1 MGSYTDL
8 FRTASNV
15 ESLRPNRKPLAPQ
28 VDPYR
33 KIADD
38 MAAASQRQQ
47 AIENPP
53 PPPPAAPQQTKGD
66 INIPN
71 TYKDPSVGPVSN
83 FAQAPAQDPLAVAI
97 GSQTQPG
104 AMRPIDPNDPSTW
117 PEREAPPSGGPEWRS
132 PLDTGDWGKGPG
144 GGLNVES
151 GNPNDPNRVNPPGDG
166 KESYEEMLRRLL
178 GESGDFSPTEEL
190 MNEQRDASLRQL
202 AESGA
207 SRGMGNSGFEDA
219 MAGDIYRGTARDVG
233 QAYQDFEG
241 KEKDRYMQGLQ
252 MLQSAEFKKMDQQQQ
267 KDMANLMYEIGRW
280 ERYGKDGYP
289 GDAAFDA
296 GMSFIN
302 NPDSGPDGKKLGTQM
317 LFEMMGYEKFYNLFH
332 NGLNANE
339 LRDIFA
345 NDPEA
350 LAWLEGKIKTP
361 LNNDPQPKPD
371 EPPPDNNPPDEPPPD
386 KVKPGRAAYD
396 NAVDAWAK
404 AGGTRSGRPKPKL
417 SDYV

>member
-117 PEREAPPSGGPEWRS
+117 PEREAPPSGGPEWKS

-151 GNPNDPNRVNPPGDG
+151 GNPNDPNRANPPGDG
-166 KESYEEMLRRLL
+166 TTPPVDDWQKRLEDAL
-178 GESGDFSPTEEL
+178 AKSGDFDPTQQL
-190 MNEQRDASLRQL
+190 MNEQRDAALRQL

-219 MAGDIYRGTARDVG
+219 MAGDIYRGTARDSAK
-233 QAYQDFEG
+233 AYQDFQQQEI
-241 KEKDRYMQGLQ
+241 ENQMQGAQ
-252 MLQSAEFKKMDQQQQ
+252 MLMQDHWKGMDQDQQ
-267 KDMANLMYEIGRW
+267 KAMANLMFEL
-280 ERYGKDGYP
+280 ERRRSM
-289 GDAAFDA
+289 GDDYNPNMGEDELQIYRDA
-296 GMSFIN
+296 LN
-302 NPDSGPDGKKLGTQM
+302 NPNLDDEGKWQLQNMLYEVNGPKAY
-317 LFEMMGYEKFYNLFH
+317 F
-332 NGLNANE
+332 
-339 LRDIFA
+339 DIFVRKQLIYR
-345 NDPEA
+345 DPREV
-350 LAWLEGKIKTP
+350 IKTAG
-361 LNNDPQPKPD
+361 
-371 EPPPDNNPPDEPPPD
+371 
-386 KVKPGRAAYD
+386 GRASLIQLMAPYASDDGRAYLD
-396 NAVDAWAK
+396 ELYGEGFSDELFRDYTEPEWNNIVVE
-404 AGGTRSGRPKPKL
+404 GR
-417 SDYV
+417 